1 MGEAA
6 ATTATALTE
15 IHSAVDLLHGRV
27 SVMDTTQQSLVVQLN
42 LITVAVQEG
51 AKANAD
57 AVHHLASLDQRVN
70 NTSQA
75 LKRIQY
81 PSPEENDQDP
91 VDSMVVGKGAL
102 HTTSA
107 TWTGNAP
114 GASLAAHKLISPHA
128 GMVWEAQAAVSS
140 EVLASVDWEA

>member
-1 MGEAA
+1 LVITAMGEAA

-15 IHSAVDLLHGRV
+15 IRSAVDLLHGSV
-27 SVMDTTQQSLVVQLN
+27 SVMDTTQQSLVAQLN
-42 LITVAVQEG
+42 LIAVAVQEG

-57 AVHHLASLDQRVN
+57 AVRHLASLDQRVN

-81 PSPEENDQDP
+81 SSPEEDDPDP
-91 VDSMVVGKGAL
+91 VDSMVAGKGAL
-102 HTTSA
+102 HTTAA

-114 GASLAAHKLISPHA
+114 GRPRRLTSSARLTR
-128 GMVWEAQAAVSS
+128 VWRET
-140 EVLASVDWEA
+140 